1 MIPILLMHTTI
12 LHLNF
17 FYKGNFINR
26 NQLHQDDIIY
36 LRSFSDLYIAKMRK
50 AVEENKKKRKCNTR
64 KFHHVFLHCLCVF
77 V

>member
-1 MIPILLMHTTI
+1 VINFNNIYLHIFSYTPMIPILLMHTTI

-50 AVEENKKKRKCNTR
+50 AVEENKKKKM
-64 KFHHVFLHCLCVF
+64 
-77 V
+77 